1 MFGTSMTIIIIGY
14 IAYYGYNIVYD
25 LYFDKSGE
33 VVTTAAVDEQEVDIK
48 DELGDFTQFNADE
61 DRGEEDKSVLTSPS
75 NIIQGKTVEQATE
88 NTNNDEGET
97 TFAMSGGI
105 KAETLSTLITSLEN
119 KEEGSDFD
127 IVAKAMTPSRRFI
140 TMW

>member
-1 MFGTSMTIIIIGY
+1 MTIIIIGY
-14 IAYYGYNIVYD
+14 IGYYGYNFVYD

-61 DRGEEDKSVLTSPS
+61 DRGKEDKSVLTSPS

-127 IVAKAMTPSRRFI
+127 IVAKAMTPSTI
-140 TMW
+140 

>member
-14 IAYYGYNIVYD
+14 IGYYGYNIVYD

-61 DRGEEDKSVLTSPS
+61 DRSEEDKSVLTSPS
-75 NIIQGKTVEQATE
+75 NVIQGKTVEQATE
-88 NTNNDEGET
+88 NSNNDEGGT

-105 KAETLSTLITSLEN
+105 KADTLSTLITSLEN
-119 KEEGSDFD
+119 KEEGSNFD
-127 IVAKAMTPSRRFI
+127 IAVKAMTPSSI
-140 TMW
+140 

>member
-14 IAYYGYNIVYD
+14 IGYYGYNIVYD
-25 LYFDKSGE
+25 LYFNKSGE

-75 NIIQGKTVEQATE
+75 YIIQGKTVEQATE

-127 IVAKAMTPSRRFI
+127 IVAKAMTPSTI
-140 TMW
+140 

>member
-14 IAYYGYNIVYD
+14 IGYYGYNIVYD

-48 DELGDFTQFNADE
+48 DDLGDFTQFNADE

-127 IVAKAMTPSRRFI
+127 IVAKAMTPSTI
-140 TMW
+140 

>member
-14 IAYYGYNIVYD
+14 IGYYGYNIVYD

-33 VVTTAAVDEQEVDIK
+33 VVTAAAVDEQEVDIK

-127 IVAKAMTPSRRFI
+127 IVAKAMTPSTI
-140 TMW
+140 

>member
-1 MFGTSMTIIIIGY
+1 MFGTFMTIIIIGY
-14 IAYYGYNIVYD
+14 IGYYGYNIVHD

-61 DRGEEDKSVLTSPS
+61 DRSEEDKSVLTSLS
-75 NIIQGKTVEQATE
+75 NVIQGKTVEQATE
-88 NTNNDEGET
+88 NSNNDEGGT

-105 KAETLSTLITSLEN
+105 KADTLSTLITSLEN
-119 KEEGSDFD
+119 KEEGSNFD
-127 IVAKAMTPSRRFI
+127 IVVKAMTPSSI
-140 TMW
+140 

>member
-14 IAYYGYNIVYD
+14 IGYYGYNIVYD
-25 LYFDKSGE
+25 FYFDKSGE

-127 IVAKAMTPSRRFI
+127 IVAKAMTPSTI
-140 TMW
+140 

>member
-14 IAYYGYNIVYD
+14 IGYYGYNIVYD

-48 DELGDFTQFNADE
+48 DELGGLTQLNADG
-61 DRGEEDKSVLTSPS
+61 DSGEEDKSVLTSPS
-75 NIIQGKTVEQATE
+75 NVIQGKTVEQATE
-88 NTNNDEGET
+88 NSNNDEGGT

-105 KAETLSTLITSLEN
+105 KADTLSTLITSLEN

-127 IVAKAMTPSRRFI
+127 IVAKAMTPSTI
-140 TMW
+140 

>member
-1 MFGTSMTIIIIGY
+1 MTIIIIGY
-14 IAYYGYNIVYD
+14 IGYYGYNFVYD

-127 IVAKAMTPSRRFI
+127 IVAKAMTPSTI
-140 TMW
+140 

>member
-1 MFGTSMTIIIIGY
+1 MFGTFMTIIIIGY
-14 IAYYGYNIVYD
+14 IGYYGYNFVYD

-127 IVAKAMTPSRRFI
+127 IVAKAMTPSTI
-140 TMW
+140 

>member
-1 MFGTSMTIIIIGY
+1 MFGTFMTIIIIGY
-14 IAYYGYNIVYD
+14 IGYYGYNIVYD

-48 DELGDFTQFNADE
+48 DELGNFTQFNADE

-88 NTNNDEGET
+88 NSNNDEGET

-105 KAETLSTLITSLEN
+105 KADTLSTLITSLEN
-119 KEEGSDFD
+119 KEEGSNFD
-127 IVAKAMTPSRRFI
+127 IVVKAMTPSSI
-140 TMW
+140 

>member
-1 MFGTSMTIIIIGY
+1 MTIIIIGY
-14 IAYYGYNIVYD
+14 IGYYGYNIVYD

-61 DRGEEDKSVLTSPS
+61 DRGEEDKSVLISPS

-127 IVAKAMTPSRRFI
+127 IVAKAITPSTI
-140 TMW
+140 

>member
-14 IAYYGYNIVYD
+14 IGYYGYNIVYD

-48 DELGDFTQFNADE
+48 DELGNFTQFNADE
-61 DRGEEDKSVLTSPS
+61 DRSEEDKSVLTSPS
-75 NIIQGKTVEQATE
+75 NVIQGKTVEQATE
-88 NTNNDEGET
+88 NSNNDEGGT

-105 KAETLSTLITSLEN
+105 KADTLSTLITSLEN
-119 KEEGSDFD
+119 KEEGSNFD
-127 IVAKAMTPSRRFI
+127 IVVKAMTPSSI
-140 TMW
+140 

>member
-14 IAYYGYNIVYD
+14 IGYYGYNIVYD

-127 IVAKAMTPSRRFI
+127 IVAKAMTPSTI
-140 TMW
+140 

>member
-1 MFGTSMTIIIIGY
+1 MFGTFMTIIIIGY
-14 IAYYGYNIVYD
+14 IGFYGYNIVYD

-127 IVAKAMTPSRRFI
+127 IVAKAMTPSTI
-140 TMW
+140 

>member
-1 MFGTSMTIIIIGY
+1 MFGTFMTIIIIGY
-14 IAYYGYNIVYD
+14 IGYYGYNIVYD

-75 NIIQGKTVEQATE
+75 NVIQGKTVEQATE

-127 IVAKAMTPSRRFI
+127 IVAKAMTPSTI
-140 TMW
+140 

>member
-1 MFGTSMTIIIIGY
+1 MFGTFMTIIIIGY
-14 IAYYGYNIVYD
+14 IGYYGYNIVYD

-48 DELGDFTQFNADE
+48 DELGDFTQFNTDE

-75 NIIQGKTVEQATE
+75 NIIQGEPVEQAVE
-88 NTNNDEGET
+88 NSNNDEGGT

-105 KAETLSTLITSLEN
+105 KADNLSSTLITSLEN
-119 KEEGSDFD
+119 KEEGSEFD
-127 IVAKAMTPSRRFI
+127 IVAKAMTPS
-140 TMW
+140 TM

>member
-14 IAYYGYNIVYD
+14 IGYYSYNIVYD

-61 DRGEEDKSVLTSPS
+61 DRSEEDKSVLTSPS
-75 NIIQGKTVEQATE
+75 NVIQGKTVEQATE
-88 NTNNDEGET
+88 NSNNDEGGT

-105 KAETLSTLITSLEN
+105 KADTLSTLITSLEN
-119 KEEGSDFD
+119 KEEGSNFD
-127 IVAKAMTPSRRFI
+127 IVVKAMTPSSI
-140 TMW
+140 

>member
-1 MFGTSMTIIIIGY
+1 MFGTFMTIIIIGY
-14 IAYYGYNIVYD
+14 IGYYGYNIVYD

-61 DRGEEDKSVLTSPS
+61 DGGEEDKSVLISPS
-75 NIIQGKTVEQATE
+75 NVIQGEPVEQATE
-88 NTNNDEGET
+88 NSNNDENET

-105 KAETLSTLITSLEN
+105 KAENLSALINSLEN

-127 IVAKAMTPSRRFI
+127 IVAKAMTLS
-140 TMW
+140 TM

>member
-14 IAYYGYNIVYD
+14 IGYYGYNIVHD

-127 IVAKAMTPSRRFI
+127 IVAKAMTPSTI
-140 TMW
+140 

>member
-1 MFGTSMTIIIIGY
+1 MTIIIIGY
-14 IAYYGYNIVYD
+14 IGYYGYNIVYD

-61 DRGEEDKSVLTSPS
+61 DRSEEDKSVLTSPS
-75 NIIQGKTVEQATE
+75 NVIQGKTVEQATE
-88 NTNNDEGET
+88 NSNNDEGGT

-105 KAETLSTLITSLEN
+105 KADTLSTLITSLEN
-119 KEEGSDFD
+119 KEEGSNFD
-127 IVAKAMTPSRRFI
+127 IVVKAMTPSSI
-140 TMW
+140 

>member
-14 IAYYGYNIVYD
+14 IGYYGYNIVYD

-105 KAETLSTLITSLEN
+105 KVETLSTLITSLEN

-127 IVAKAMTPSRRFI
+127 IVAKAMTPSTI
-140 TMW
+140 

>member
-1 MFGTSMTIIIIGY
+1 MFGTFMTIIIIGY
-14 IAYYGYNIVYD
+14 IGYYGYNFVYD

-61 DRGEEDKSVLTSPS
+61 DRDKEDKSVLTSPS

-127 IVAKAMTPSRRFI
+127 IVAKAMTPSTI
-140 TMW
+140 

>member
-1 MFGTSMTIIIIGY
+1 MFGTFMTIIIIGY
-14 IAYYGYNIVYD
+14 IGYYGYNIVYD

-88 NTNNDEGET
+88 NSNNDEGGT

-105 KAETLSTLITSLEN
+105 KADTLSTLITSLEN
-119 KEEGSDFD
+119 KEEGSNFD
-127 IVAKAMTPSRRFI
+127 IVVKAMTPSSI
-140 TMW
+140 

>member
-14 IAYYGYNIVYD
+14 IGYYGYNIVYD

-61 DRGEEDKSVLTSPS
+61 DRSEEDKSVLTSPS
-75 NIIQGKTVEQATE
+75 NVIQGKTVEQATE
-88 NTNNDEGET
+88 NSNNDEGGT

-105 KAETLSTLITSLEN
+105 KADTLSTLITSL
-119 KEEGSDFD
+119 
-127 IVAKAMTPSRRFI
+127 
-140 TMW
+140 

>member
-1 MFGTSMTIIIIGY
+1 MFGTFMTIIIIGY
-14 IAYYGYNIVYD
+14 IGYYGYNIVYD

-75 NIIQGKTVEQATE
+75 NIIQGKTVDQATE
-88 NTNNDEGET
+88 NSNNDEGET

-105 KAETLSTLITSLEN
+105 KADTLSTLITSLEN

-127 IVAKAMTPSRRFI
+127 IVAKAMTPSTI
-140 TMW
+140 

>member
-14 IAYYGYNIVYD
+14 IGYYGYNIVYD

-33 VVTTAAVDEQEVDIK
+33 VVTTTAVDEQEVDIK
-48 DELGDFTQFNADE
+48 DELGDLTQFNADE

-127 IVAKAMTPSRRFI
+127 IVAKAMTPSTI
-140 TMW
+140 

>member
-1 MFGTSMTIIIIGY
+1 MFGTFMTIIIIGY
-14 IAYYGYNIVYD
+14 IGYYGYNIVYD

-33 VVTTAAVDEQEVDIK
+33 VVTIAAVDEQEVDIK

-127 IVAKAMTPSRRFI
+127 IVAKAMTPSTI
-140 TMW
+140 

>member
-14 IAYYGYNIVYD
+14 IGYYGYNIVYD

-61 DRGEEDKSVLTSPS
+61 DRSEEDKSVLTSHS

-127 IVAKAMTPSRRFI
+127 IVAKAMTPSTI
-140 TMW
+140 

>member
-1 MFGTSMTIIIIGY
+1 MFGTFMTIIIIGY
-14 IAYYGYNIVYD
+14 IGYYGYNIVYD

-61 DRGEEDKSVLTSPS
+61 DRSEEDKSVLTSPS
-75 NIIQGKTVEQATE
+75 NVIQGKTVEQATE

-119 KEEGSDFD
+119 KEEGSNFD
-127 IVAKAMTPSRRFI
+127 IVVKAMTPSSI
-140 TMW
+140 

>member
-1 MFGTSMTIIIIGY
+1 MTIIIIGY
-14 IAYYGYNIVYD
+14 IGYYGYNIVYD

-48 DELGDFTQFNADE
+48 DELGDLTQFNADE

-105 KAETLSTLITSLEN
+105 KAENLSTLITSLEN

-127 IVAKAMTPSRRFI
+127 IVAKAMTPSTI
-140 TMW
+140 

>member
-14 IAYYGYNIVYD
+14 IGYYGYNIVYD

-75 NIIQGKTVEQATE
+75 YVIQGKTVEQATE

-105 KAETLSTLITSLEN
+105 KADTLSTLITSLEN
-119 KEEGSDFD
+119 KEEGSNFD
-127 IVAKAMTPSRRFI
+127 IVVKAMTPSSI
-140 TMW
+140 

>member
-1 MFGTSMTIIIIGY
+1 MFGTFMTIIIIGY
-14 IAYYGYNIVYD
+14 IGYYGYNIVYD

-61 DRGEEDKSVLTSPS
+61 DRSEEDKSVLTSPS

-105 KAETLSTLITSLEN
+105 KADTLSTLITSLEN
-119 KEEGSDFD
+119 KEEGSNFD
-127 IVAKAMTPSRRFI
+127 IVVKAMTPSSI
-140 TMW
+140 

>member
-14 IAYYGYNIVYD
+14 IGYYGYNIVYG

-61 DRGEEDKSVLTSPS
+61 DRSEEDKSVLTSPS
-75 NIIQGKTVEQATE
+75 NVIQGKTVEQATE
-88 NTNNDEGET
+88 NSNNDEGGT

-105 KAETLSTLITSLEN
+105 KADTLSTLITSLEN
-119 KEEGSDFD
+119 KEEGSNFD
-127 IVAKAMTPSRRFI
+127 IVVKAMTPSSI
-140 TMW
+140 

>member
-14 IAYYGYNIVYD
+14 IGYYGYNIVYD

-48 DELGDFTQFNADE
+48 DELGDLTQFNADE

-88 NTNNDEGET
+88 NTNNDEGGT

-105 KAETLSTLITSLEN
+105 KADTLSTLITSLEN
-119 KEEGSDFD
+119 KEEGSNFD
-127 IVAKAMTPSRRFI
+127 IVVKAMTPSSI
-140 TMW
+140 

>member
-1 MFGTSMTIIIIGY
+1 MFGTFMTIIIIGY
-14 IAYYGYNIVYD
+14 IGYYGYNFVYD

-61 DRGEEDKSVLTSPS
+61 DRDKEDKSVLTSPS

-88 NTNNDEGET
+88 NSNNDEGET

-105 KAETLSTLITSLEN
+105 KAENLSALINSLEN

-127 IVAKAMTPSRRFI
+127 IVAKAMTPSTI
-140 TMW
+140 

>member
-1 MFGTSMTIIIIGY
+1 MFGTFMTIIIIGY
-14 IAYYGYNIVYD
+14 IGYYGYNIVYD

-61 DRGEEDKSVLTSPS
+61 DRSEEDKSVLTSPS
-75 NIIQGKTVEQATE
+75 NVIQGKTVEQATE
-88 NTNNDEGET
+88 NTNNDEGGT

-105 KAETLSTLITSLEN
+105 KADTLSTLITSLEN
-119 KEEGSDFD
+119 KEEGSNFD
-127 IVAKAMTPSRRFI
+127 IVVKAMTPSSI
-140 TMW
+140 

>member
-14 IAYYGYNIVYD
+14 IGYYGYNIVYD

-119 KEEGSDFD
+119 KEEGSDFN
-127 IVAKAMTPSRRFI
+127 IVAKAMTPSTI
-140 TMW
+140 

>member
-14 IAYYGYNIVYD
+14 IGYYGYNIVYD
-25 LYFDKSGE
+25 LYFNKSGE

-48 DELGDFTQFNADE
+48 DELVDFTQFNADE

-127 IVAKAMTPSRRFI
+127 IVAKAMTPSTI
-140 TMW
+140 